1 MKTIKLMLPY
11 PGILTIITA
20 MIAVIIIAAGC
31 GDNADYNML
40 SDDRLSD
47 DRLNT
52 LNTSL
57 EPDRISV
64 DELNNLLDN
73 QADIVLVD
81 VRISDEY
88 YASHISGAISM
99 RFPDE
104 MQVRY
109 TELPRDKTIILYCS

>member
-20 MIAVIIIAAGC
+20 MIAVIITAAGC

-40 SDDRLSD
+40 SDDRLND
-47 DRLNT
+47 NT

-64 DELNNLLDN
+64 DELNSLLDN